1 LSDSDLRSYES
12 LWKYSPAAGSI
23 RVACLGVSWRSAS
36 PELGRGGYLYQL
48 QARRTRERSI
58 IFSAVKL
65 IHDEDRAL
73 QVPTSAAN
81 GFLICLQPG
90 DDSIETFPPILV
102 FDLRNAALEIMH
114 NAVDLP

>member
-1 LSDSDLRSYES
+1 MTCVTEREL
-12 LWKYSPAAGSI
+12 AI
-23 RVACLGVSWRSAS
+23 RENHRAFVKSWRSLAS
-36 PELGRGGYLYQL
+36 
-48 QARRTRERSI
+48 
-58 IFSAVKL
+58 
-65 IHDEDRAL
+65 
-73 QVPTSAAN
+73 PTSAAN